1 MGKTKSQAI
10 KTKKKPNITYGYS
23 NYIKGGGIYITAFID
38 NEPYADLTINLLSH
52 GITPPHGYVMV
63 PTYKLDKDIFSS
75 FVDDLAERV
84 VTRFGYGPFDAYA
97 DLVELK
103 SDWRDKAVPLEDYY
117 QTDNK
122 E

>member
-52 GITPPHGYVMV
+52 GITPPPGYVMV
-63 PTYKLDKDIFSS
+63 PTYKLDTVIFSS
-75 FVDDLAERV
+75 FVDDLVERV

-97 DLVELK
+97 DMVELK
-103 SDWRDKAVPLEDYY
+103 SDWRDKAFPLEEYY
-117 QTDNK
+117 ITKN
-122 E
+122 EE